1 MTLYA
6 LLLFVLCGLVGTQ
19 NLPAQD
25 NNFPHLAS
33 LDKVGNFVV
42 RWNFNSSHIA
52 FEIIANTLGYVGFGI
67 SRTGRMFPADV
78 FVAYVKQG
86 EVHYGVSNIFHN
98 HSLVFSDITSLPPTP
113 FGYGTVLSPSVQ
125 ILILLKYEAK
135 CWLHVAPCC

>member
-19 NLPAQD
+19 NFPAQD
-25 NNFPHLAS
+25 NNFPHVTS
-33 LDKVGNFVV
+33 LDQAGNFVV

-86 EVHYGVSNIFHN
+86 EVHYGVSNIFRN
-98 HSLVFSDITSLPPTP
+98 HSLVSVISLFYRPTQFPFIWLWDSYFS
-113 FGYGTVLSPSVQ
+113 V
-125 ILILLKYEAK
+125 
-135 CWLHVAPCC
+135 C